1 LRIRDDPSPM
11 RAFIMI
17 ECEVGFEKSA
27 FETMEGLPW
36 VISVHPLFGEYDFI
50 VRAESPGA
58 DELASRIVKEL
69 RAIPGIVSTRTY
81 LEATFGGE
89 PVEEK

>member
-1 LRIRDDPSPM
+1 M

-17 ECEVGFEKSA
+17 ECEAGCEKSA
-27 FETMEGLPW
+27 FETIKRLPW

-50 VRAESPGA
+50 VRAESKAP
-58 DELASRIVKEL
+58 DDLASKIVTEL

-81 LEATFGGE
+81 LEASFGGE